1 MKNTT
6 DTCPHDL
13 FLYPRLF
20 ACSYRVEYSTS
31 PFYEE
36 AQALTVSC
44 ESEQEV
50 QVITTNA
57 TAVPEVQLVH
67 LKMEDDFATDYPGA
81 TTYEVQAS
89 LLVTRYKAGR
99 TYGCVP

>member
-1 MKNTT
+1 M
-6 DTCPHDL
+6 PL
-13 FLYPRLF
+13 FSIPPAPKPVPYRKPLVPIPATLYLNERG
-20 ACSYRVEYSTS
+20 SYRVEYSTS

-36 AQALTVSC
+36 SQALTVSC

-67 LKMEDDFATDYPGA
+67 LKMEDDFATMYPGA
-81 TTYEVQAS
+81 TAFEVQAS
-89 LLVTRYKAGR
+89 LCPL
-99 TYGCVP
+99 